1 MANTIT
7 LDSMFRELNSFIP
20 CSKYFEGA
28 TQSKIT
34 TSNSKELKRLV
45 QNWIN
50 GQYDECP
57 EYAVQGMVH
66 ILETYQNKVGKSK

>member
-20 CSKYFEGA
+20 CSKYFEDA

-34 TSNSKELKRLV
+34 TSNNREFERLV
-45 QNWIN
+45 QNWIY
-50 GQYDECP
+50 GKYDECP

>member
-1 MANTIT
+1 MANTVT

-20 CSKYFEGA
+20 CSKYFVDA

-34 TSNSKELKRLV
+34 TSNNKELKRLV
-45 QNWIN
+45 QSWSK

-57 EYAVQGMVH
+57 EYVVQGLVY
-66 ILETYQNKVGKSK
+66 ILETFKNN

>member
-1 MANTIT
+1 MANAIT

-20 CSKYFEGA
+20 CSKYFKDA

-34 TSNSKELKRLV
+34 TSNNKELKKLV
-45 QNWIN
+45 QNWSD
-50 GQYDECP
+50 GQFDECP